1 MYASQLSTL
10 DHIQVSSHFK
20 ENIHQFL
27 KCLTQRPQKLQ
38 ERMSKNAG
46 AEHNFSKS
54 DPLNEDLLSNMDGYD
69 DLEFNS
75 SSQESFDS
83 DTSDQE
89 QSILL
94 EPEINNQS
102 ERVMKLAA
110 MFKKTFSEVKK
121 KVKPISPKEDG

>member
-1 MYASQLSTL
+1 MDNYFA
-10 DHIQVSSHFK
+10 
-20 ENIHQFL
+20 
-27 KCLTQRPQKLQ
+27 
-38 ERMSKNAG
+38 
-46 AEHNFSKS
+46 
-54 DPLNEDLLSNMDGYD
+54 DLLSNMDGYD
-69 DLEFNS
+69 DLEFDS

-83 DTSDQE
+83 DTSDHE

-121 KVKPISPKEDG
+121 KVKPTISPKEDG

>member
-1 MYASQLSTL
+1 MPNTKTTETARASRISTFGRQ
-10 DHIQVSSHFK
+10 HK
-20 ENIHQFL
+20 
-27 KCLTQRPQKLQ
+27 
-38 ERMSKNAG
+38 
-46 AEHNFSKS
+46 
-54 DPLNEDLLSNMDGYD
+54 DLLSNMDGYY
-69 DLEFNS
+69 DLEFDS

-83 DTSDQE
+83 DTSDHK

-102 ERVMKLAA
+102 ERVMKLAV